1 MNIKFKFDIRDIGKT
16 ENYGVPKQGEKLFF
30 KNNFPENYCEK
41 PWKNIKKK
49 NPDLILIDGRFR
61 VASTLYSILINEND
75 NCNYMFDDY
84 LNRPFYHAI
93 EKFIDIYEVFENT
106 IFFKKSKKINLIEIE
121 KLIMN
126 YNNDFR

>member
-1 MNIKFKFDIRDIGKT
+1 M
-16 ENYGVPKQGEKLFF
+16 
-30 KNNFPENYCEK
+30 
-41 PWKNIKKK
+41 KKK